1 MHINFNK
8 QTPENRS
15 VQEEAMENLQL
26 SYAWLM
32 DQIRGFVKKENITT
46 QQYNILRI
54 LRQENQPL
62 STNHIR
68 EKMLDKMSDTSR
80 IVERMVKK
88 GLLLKTVS
96 TKDKRMVDV
105 VITDPGLQLL
115 EQLDSRT
122 NELDS
127 ILKNLSSQE
136 LETLIF
142 LLDKLRQH
150 Q

>member
-1 MHINFNK
+1 MNFKK

-26 SYAWLM
+26 TYAWLM

-54 LRQENQPL
+54 LRKENQPL

-68 EKMLDKMSDTSR
+68 EQMHDKMSDTSR

-96 TKDKRMVDV
+96 QKDKRMVDV
-105 VITDPGLQLL
+105 VITATGLQLL
-115 EQLDSRT
+115 EQLDSR
-122 NELDS
+122 NYELDK
-127 ILKNLSSQE
+127 ILNNLSSQE

-142 LLDKLRQH
+142 LLGKLRQH

>member
-1 MHINFNK
+1 MNFKKNP
-8 QTPENRS
+8 PENRS
-15 VQEEAMENLQL
+15 VQDEAMENIQL

-32 DQIRGFVKKENITT
+32 DQIRGFVKKDGITT

-88 GLLLKTVS
+88 GLLLKSVS
-96 TKDKRMVDV
+96 QKDKRMVDV
-105 VITDPGLQLL
+105 VITATGLQLL
-115 EQLDSRT
+115 EQLDSR
-122 NELDS
+122 NHELDRV
-127 ILKNLSSQE
+127 LNNLSSQE